1 MSCGGTLSFW
11 QAMKRDRKF
20 PPGAHVTWKWGEQ
33 ILHGIV
39 QKVFTHRIERTMKG
53 ATVTRDASKKNPA
66 YLIQL
71 DDGDD
76 IFLSHSDLR
85 SA

>member
-53 ATVTRDASKKNPA
+53 ATVTRDASKENPA
-66 YLIQL
+66 YLVQL

-76 IFLSHSDLR
+76 IFLSHNDLR
-85 SA
+85 PA